1 VLNFR
6 FSKHKDIYISSKAI
20 CFGLFIFLFFSSC
33 KITQELNKGELLV
46 NKVEIDGIENN
57 KLEDGAKLLIKQ
69 KPNKRLFGFW
79 RFYLRAYNY
88 GMRGDTSKW
97 HRRFARKNVG
107 EEPVILDTNKLN
119 QSTKQIEAYL
129 FNNGFFNRNVS
140 YEVIPKKG
148 NSKKATVKYTVI
160 QNTRYKIKNVTYGV
174 DERDLYF
181 LIIKDTINSKL
192 KSGDFFS
199 AENMSEERTRI
210 TARLRNL
217 GYYYFNKEYIVYAV
231 DSTISGNKVNIDL
244 QIRNPDY
251 FETHKRYRIK
261 NIYVNI
267 INPIITDTTSKAVNW
282 HNNENLWIN
291 TNGYRINEDLILK
304 RILINTG
311 SLFNQDEV
319 DRTYY
324 LLNDL
329 QLFRQT
335 GISFAND
342 STDGNLNC
350 FINLFPAKKQEI
362 IIEPQLITSD
372 QNNAVEQNN
381 QRNYGLANTLAYRNK
396 NLLGRAESFEL
407 RYRISLEGQLRNN
420 DSLPFLNNIE
430 HNVTGTL
437 GFPRL
442 TLLNPTK
449 NWFTPR
455 NVSSALEANFIYES
469 NIDFNRRVLAL
480 GYKESFF
487 TKNLLHNFS
496 VSFVEVSFNKTDAKR
511 NFLALVNPADSIF
524 IANLF
529 TTNLISSTRVTW
541 FYTDKRLSK
550 NGTFFSSKISLE
562 SAGIGLNAFMQTTN
576 QPLPADG
583 VYKIDNVNFE
593 QFIKFDGDVRYTHV
607 LNDRNTLAYRF
618 HLGVGKAYGNSEIM
632 PFVRRYFIG
641 GANSLRG
648 WRPRTLG
655 PGSFTNTVSGLRAD
669 RSGEM
674 IIEAQAEYRFSI
686 IKNLLEGAV
695 FGDAGNIWYTK
706 PLEGREGVDF
716 KTRTFLNE
724 MAVSSGFGIRFDFS
738 FFVLRF
744 DFGLPIRNPELLDN
758 DRWLFDEYRTGE
770 KKLFNSVILNLGLG
784 YPF

>member
-1 VLNFR
+1 MDFR
-6 FSKHKDIYISSKAI
+6 FSNHKDIYSSSKAI
-20 CFGLFIFLFFSSC
+20 CFGLFIFIFLSSC

-46 NKVEIDGIENN
+46 NKVEVDGIDDN
-57 KLEDGAKLLIKQ
+57 KLEDGARLLIKQ

-88 GMRGDTSKW
+88 GMRGDTSRW

-107 EEPVILDTNKLN
+107 EEPVILDTTKLN
-119 QSTKQIEAYL
+119 QSARQIEAYL
-129 FNNGFFNRNVS
+129 FNNGFFNRRVK
-140 YEVIPKKG
+140 YEVIPKKS
-148 NSKKATVKYTVI
+148 NPKKATIKFTI
-160 QNTRYKIKNVTYGV
+160 DQNKRYKINNVTYGV

-181 LIIKDTINSKL
+181 LIIKDTVNSTL
-192 KSGDFFS
+192 KADDFFS
-199 AENMSEERTRI
+199 AENMSEERVRI
-210 TARLRNL
+210 TNRLRNL

-231 DSTISGNKVNIDL
+231 DSNLKGNKVNIDL

-251 FETHKRYRIK
+251 FVNHKKYNIK
-261 NIYVNI
+261 NVYVNI
-267 INPIITDTTSKAVNW
+267 INPISTDTSSKYSNW
-282 HNNENLWIN
+282 HNNSNIWIN
-291 TNGYRINEDLILK
+291 TNGYDINEDLILK
-304 RILINTG
+304 RILLNSG
-311 SLFNQDEV
+311 SLFNQNDV

-335 GISFAND
+335 GITFAKD
-342 STDGNLNC
+342 SVEGSLNC
-350 FINLFPAKKQEI
+350 FINLFPAKRQEI
-362 IIEPQLITSD
+362 IVEPQLITSD

-381 QRNYGLANTLAYRNK
+381 QRNYGLANVLAYRNK
-396 NLLGRAESFEL
+396 NLFGRAESFEL
-407 RYRISLEGQLRNN
+407 RYRVSLEGQLRNS
-420 DSLPFLNNIE
+420 DSLPFFNNIE

-437 GFPRL
+437 GLPRL
-442 TLLNPTK
+442 TVLKPTQK
-449 NWFTPR
+449 RWTLR

-469 NIDFNRRVLAL
+469 NIDFNRRVLSL
-480 GYKESFF
+480 GYKESFS

-496 VSFVEVSFNKTDAKR
+496 VSLVEVSFNKTDAKR
-511 NFLALVNPADSIF
+511 DFLSLVNPTDSIF

-529 TTNLISSTRVTW
+529 TTNLISSTRISW
-541 FYTDKRLSK
+541 FYSDKRLSK
-550 NGTFFSSKISLE
+550 NGTFFSSRISLE
-562 SAGIGLNAFMQTTN
+562 SAGVALNTFMKTTN

-583 VYKIDNVNFE
+583 IYKIDNVNFE
-593 QFIKFDGDVRYTHV
+593 QFIKLDADIRYTYE
-607 LNDRNTLAYRF
+607 LNDLNALAYRF
-618 HLGVGKAYGNSEIM
+618 HLGVGHAYGNSEIM

-648 WRPRTLG
+648 WRPRSLG
-655 PGSFTNTVSGLRAD
+655 PGSFTNSVSGLRAD

-686 IKNLLEGAV
+686 IKNLLEGAI

-716 KTRTFLNE
+716 KPRSFLNE
-724 MAVSSGFGIRFDFS
+724 MAVSSGFGFRFDFS

-744 DFGLPIRNPELLDN
+744 DFGIPLRNPELAEN
-758 DRWLFDEYRTGE
+758 DRWLFDEYGNGDR
-770 KKLFNSVILNLGLG
+770 KVYNSIILNLGLG